1 MLLCCRICDQTDQE
15 ILDLEKRQRDTNRE
29 FNNLTREL
37 MFTKNPVD
45 LRILS
50 DKIIGLRV
58 RWQGVCL
65 YVMSSAKKWLIEL
78 QILQALV
85 RCRD

>member
-1 MLLCCRICDQTDQE
+1 MFKIQSILLSADRICDQTDQE
-15 ILDLEKRQRDTNRE
+15 ILELEKKQRDTNRE

-50 DKIIGLRV
+50 DKILGLRV
-58 RWQGVCL
+58 
-65 YVMSSAKKWLIEL
+65 MSLFVGFNKFI
-78 QILQALV
+78 
-85 RCRD
+85 